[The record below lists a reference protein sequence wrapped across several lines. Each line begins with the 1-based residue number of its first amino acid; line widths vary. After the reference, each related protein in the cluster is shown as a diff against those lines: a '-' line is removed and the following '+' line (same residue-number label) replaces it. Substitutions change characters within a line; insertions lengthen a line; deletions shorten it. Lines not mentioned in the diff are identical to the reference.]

1 MLESI
6 LTLLSTLVGGGV
18 LGMLFERK
26 KRKVETDA
34 IEAEVVDRIQI
45 IYKKFLE
52 DYNQK
57 ITDLLNENEKLKE
70 KIRKIEERIK
80 ELSKLRI
87 LYYPFYWLSLYWA
100 ANRLHRRT
108 KIMKKRN

>member
-34 IEAEVVDRIQI
+34 IEAEVVDRIQS

-70 KIRKIEERIK
+70 KIKKLEERIN
-80 ELSKLRI
+80 ELSK
-87 LYYPFYWLSLYWA
+87 
-100 ANRLHRRT
+100 
-108 KIMKKRN
+108 

>member
-6 LTLLSTLVGGGV
+6 LTLFSTLVGGGV

-57 ITDLLNENEKLKE
+57 ITDLLNENEELKE
-70 KIRKIEERIK
+70 KIRKLEERIN
-80 ELSKLRI
+80 ELSK
-87 LYYPFYWLSLYWA
+87 
-100 ANRLHRRT
+100 
-108 KIMKKRN
+108 

>member
-26 KRKVETDA
+26 KRKVETEA

-70 KIRKIEERIK
+70 KIRKLEERIN
-80 ELSKLRI
+80 ELSK
-87 LYYPFYWLSLYWA
+87 
-100 ANRLHRRT
+100 
-108 KIMKKRN
+108 

>member
-70 KIRKIEERIK
+70 KIKKLEERIN
-80 ELSKLRI
+80 ELS
-87 LYYPFYWLSLYWA
+87 
-100 ANRLHRRT
+100 N
-108 KIMKKRN
+108 

>member
-6 LTLLSTLVGGGV
+6 LTLFSTLVGGGV

-57 ITDLLNENEKLKE
+57 ITDLLNENEKLKD
-70 KIRKIEERIK
+70 KIRKLEERIN
-80 ELSKLRI
+80 ELSK
-87 LYYPFYWLSLYWA
+87 
-100 ANRLHRRT
+100 
-108 KIMKKRN
+108 

>member
-6 LTLLSTLVGGGV
+6 LTLFSTLVGGGV
-18 LGMLFERK
+18 LGILFERK

-70 KIRKIEERIK
+70 KIRKLEERIN
-80 ELSKLRI
+80 ELSR
-87 LYYPFYWLSLYWA
+87 
-100 ANRLHRRT
+100 
-108 KIMKKRN
+108 

>member
-26 KRKVETDA
+26 KRKVETEA

-57 ITDLLNENEKLKE
+57 ITDLLNENKKLKE
-70 KIRKIEERIK
+70 KIRKLEERIN
-80 ELSKLRI
+80 EISK
-87 LYYPFYWLSLYWA
+87 
-100 ANRLHRRT
+100 
-108 KIMKKRN
+108 

>member
-1 MLESI
+1 MLENI

-57 ITDLLNENEKLKE
+57 ITDLLNENEKLKQ
-70 KIRKIEERIK
+70 KIRKLEERIN
-80 ELSKLRI
+80 ELSK
-87 LYYPFYWLSLYWA
+87 
-100 ANRLHRRT
+100 
-108 KIMKKRN
+108 

>member
-6 LTLLSTLVGGGV
+6 LTLFSTLVGGGV

-34 IEAEVVDRIQI
+34 IEAEVVDRIQV

-70 KIRKIEERIK
+70 KIRKLEERIN
-80 ELSKLRI
+80 ELSK
-87 LYYPFYWLSLYWA
+87 
-100 ANRLHRRT
+100 
-108 KIMKKRN
+108 

>member
-57 ITDLLNENEKLKE
+57 ITDLLNENEKLKD
-70 KIRKIEERIK
+70 KIRKLEERIN
-80 ELSKLRI
+80 ELSK
-87 LYYPFYWLSLYWA
+87 
-100 ANRLHRRT
+100 
-108 KIMKKRN
+108 

>member
-1 MLESI
+1 MMLESI
-6 LTLLSTLVGGGV
+6 LTLFSTLVGGGV

-70 KIRKIEERIK
+70 KIRKLEERIN
-80 ELSKLRI
+80 ELSR
-87 LYYPFYWLSLYWA
+87 
-100 ANRLHRRT
+100 
-108 KIMKKRN
+108 

>member
-1 MLESI
+1 MLASI

-70 KIRKIEERIK
+70 KIKKLEERIN
-80 ELSKLRI
+80 ELSK
-87 LYYPFYWLSLYWA
+87 
-100 ANRLHRRT
+100 
-108 KIMKKRN
+108 

>member
-1 MLESI
+1 MMLESI

-57 ITDLLNENEKLKE
+57 ITDLINENKKLKE
-70 KIRKIEERIK
+70 KIRKLEERIN
-80 ELSKLRI
+80 ELSK
-87 LYYPFYWLSLYWA
+87 
-100 ANRLHRRT
+100 
-108 KIMKKRN
+108 

>member
-1 MLESI
+1 MMLESI
-6 LTLLSTLVGGGV
+6 LTLFSTLVGGGV

-52 DYNQK
+52 DYDQK
-57 ITDLLNENEKLKE
+57 ITDLLNENDKLKE
-70 KIRKIEERIK
+70 KIRKLEERIN
-80 ELSKLRI
+80 ELSK
-87 LYYPFYWLSLYWA
+87 
-100 ANRLHRRT
+100 
-108 KIMKKRN
+108 

>member
-6 LTLLSTLVGGGV
+6 LTMLSTLVGGGV

-70 KIRKIEERIK
+70 KIKKLEERIN
-80 ELSKLRI
+80 ELSK
-87 LYYPFYWLSLYWA
+87 
-100 ANRLHRRT
+100 
-108 KIMKKRN
+108 

>member
-57 ITDLLNENEKLKE
+57 ITDLLNENEKLKV
-70 KIRKIEERIK
+70 KIRKLEERIN
-80 ELSKLRI
+80 ELSK
-87 LYYPFYWLSLYWA
+87 
-100 ANRLHRRT
+100 
-108 KIMKKRN
+108 

>member
-34 IEAEVVDRIQI
+34 IESEVVDRIQI

-70 KIRKIEERIK
+70 KIRKLEERIN
-80 ELSKLRI
+80 ELSK
-87 LYYPFYWLSLYWA
+87 
-100 ANRLHRRT
+100 
-108 KIMKKRN
+108 

>member
-6 LTLLSTLVGGGV
+6 LTLFSTLVGGGV

-57 ITDLLNENEKLKE
+57 ITELINENEKLKE
-70 KIRKIEERIK
+70 KIRKLEERIN
-80 ELSKLRI
+80 ELSK
-87 LYYPFYWLSLYWA
+87 
-100 ANRLHRRT
+100 
-108 KIMKKRN
+108 

>member
-70 KIRKIEERIK
+70 KIRELEERIN
-80 ELSKLRI
+80 ELSK
-87 LYYPFYWLSLYWA
+87 
-100 ANRLHRRT
+100 
-108 KIMKKRN
+108 

>member
-45 IYKKFLE
+45 IYNKFLE

-57 ITDLLNENEKLKE
+57 ITDLLNENDKLKE
-70 KIRKIEERIK
+70 KIRKLEERIN
-80 ELSKLRI
+80 ELSK
-87 LYYPFYWLSLYWA
+87 
-100 ANRLHRRT
+100 
-108 KIMKKRN
+108 

>member
-70 KIRKIEERIK
+70 KIKKLEERIN
-80 ELSKLRI
+80 ELSR
-87 LYYPFYWLSLYWA
+87 
-100 ANRLHRRT
+100 
-108 KIMKKRN
+108 